1 MASIATSS
9 GSGQD
14 APQPQPNASHH
25 PVDAPAED
33 TPSHRR
39 RRRGAVRASIVEGLA
54 STPVLSASGNYVT
67 PFALALNASSFQIGL
82 LNGWPNLAAALS
94 QFFAPSISRAL
105 RTRRRMLL
113 LSVLLS
119 IVAWGGMMAI
129 PFLLPGNK
137 VWWLLALATL
147 SLVAYYLPQGAFGS
161 WMADLVPAKR
171 LGKVQGI
178 RTSLGSVGAIVVILG
193 GGFIL
198 DWFDSRIFLGFSIVF
213 GTILALR
220 LSSWVIFARMYE
232 PPYDPKAAPRL
243 SFKGFLRDVLG
254 TNLGFFLIGYAVF
267 FYGISIS
274 GPFFSVF
281 MLKELGFSYLTYMAV
296 SVSATVVTLFAVLAW
311 GPFADK
317 YGNVRALKLSV
328 AAIIVVPLLWL
339 AVDNAAKAY
348 VMNVIAGV
356 FWAGMS
362 MVSLNFVYEA
372 SPREERVRNVA
383 YLFAF
388 QGVATFLGNMTGGA
402 ILPHVPKV
410 FGSSVMALFIISAA
424 VRLGG
429 AAIIF
434 AKVREVRHIARGEG
448 GKGRR
453 MRLPQVLRK

>member
-1 MASIATSS
+1 M
-9 GSGQD
+9 
-14 APQPQPNASHH
+14 
-25 PVDAPAED
+25 
-33 TPSHRR
+33 
-39 RRRGAVRASIVEGLA
+39 VEGLA
-54 STPVLSASGNYVT
+54 STPVLSASGNYIT

-94 QFFAPSISRAL
+94 QFFAPPIGRAL
-105 RTRRRMLL
+105 GTRRRMLL
-113 LSVLLS
+113 LSSVLS
-119 IVAWGGMMAI
+119 IAGWGGMMAI
-129 PFLLPGNK
+129 PYLLPGNK

-147 SLVAYYLPQGAFGS
+147 SLVAFYLPQGAYGS

-178 RTSLGSVGAIVVILG
+178 RTSLGSLGTIVVILG

-198 DWFDSRIFLGFSIVF
+198 DLFDRRIMLGFALVF
-213 GTILALR
+213 GTILLLR
-220 LSSWVIFARMYE
+220 VLSLGIFARMYE
-232 PPYDPKAAPRL
+232 PPYDPQAAPRHNL
-243 SFKGFLRDVLG
+243 KGFVQQVLG
-254 TNLGFFLIGYAVF
+254 PNMGSFFIGYALF

-274 GPFFSVF
+274 GPFFAIF
-281 MLKELGFSYLTYMAV
+281 MLKELHFSYLSYMGV
-296 SVSATVVTLFAVLAW
+296 SVSATVTTLFAVLVW
-311 GPFADK
+311 GPFADR

-339 AVDNAAKAY
+339 FVDGVVKAL
-348 VMNVIAGV
+348 VMNVIAGA

-372 SPREERVRNVA
+372 SPRDERVRNVA

-402 ILPHVPKV
+402 LLPHVPAI
-410 FGSSVMALFIISAA
+410 FGSHVAALFVVSAV

-434 AKVREVRHIARGEG
+434 TKVHEVRRIARGEG
-448 GKGRR
+448 RKGRG
-453 MRLPQVLRK
+453 LRWPLGGRR